1 MENSK
6 KIVVLDGYTLCAG
19 ELNFDALRAFG
30 DVTVYDRAA
39 QADVARLIGDAQIVL
54 TNKAQITAD
63 VMAACPQMEY
73 VGVTATGYNIVDV
86 AEAKRRGIVVTNA
99 PAYST
104 QAVAQ
109 HTFALLLESLNRV
122 GAYSGQVRGGAW
134 QASADFCF
142 FSEPME
148 EIAGKTIGLIG
159 FGHIGQSVAKIALAF
174 GMNVLVCV
182 PHPKAG
188 WDDVRFVTLDEL
200 MKESDV
206 VSLHCPLTEENRR
219 MIDEKAIA
227 RMKPGVRIINTAR
240 GGLVD
245 ESAMAAALESGRV
258 ACDMADVL
266 SEEPPVHG
274 SPLLEARHAILTPHV
289 AWAPLQTRRR
299 LMKIVVGNVE
309 GRPDQRGEPMIR
321 GVVFDLDGTLL
332 DTEKLY
338 RRFWV
343 EAARRMGYPMEDR
356 HALMIRS
363 MAADMA
369 EPLLKREVCPAF
381 DYHAVRALRRQIM
394 EDYIDENGVEPKPG
408 LLPMIRDL
416 QRMRMRV
423 ALATATPEVRARK
436 YLRMVG
442 VEDAFDAVACAE
454 MVAHGKP
461 APDVYLLAAQKLNL
475 PPEELL
481 GVEDSPS
488 GVRSAHSAGMTVAMI
503 PDQDEPSAEIAA
515 LCALVAPTLE
525 GIIPFIEKLN
535 ANKFD

>member
-1 MENSK
+1 MENLK

-73 VGVTATGYNIVDV
+73 LGVTATGYKIVDV

-188 WDDVRFVTLDEL
+188 WDDVRFVTLDE
-200 MKESDV
+200 
-206 VSLHCPLTEENRR
+206 
-219 MIDEKAIA
+219 
-227 RMKPGVRIINTAR
+227 
-240 GGLVD
+240 
-245 ESAMAAALESGRV
+245 
-258 ACDMADVL
+258 
-266 SEEPPVHG
+266 
-274 SPLLEARHAILTPHV
+274 
-289 AWAPLQTRRR
+289 
-299 LMKIVVGNVE
+299 
-309 GRPDQRGEPMIR
+309 
-321 GVVFDLDGTLL
+321 
-332 DTEKLY
+332 
-338 RRFWV
+338 
-343 EAARRMGYPMEDR
+343 
-356 HALMIRS
+356 
-363 MAADMA
+363 
-369 EPLLKREVCPAF
+369 
-381 DYHAVRALRRQIM
+381 
-394 EDYIDENGVEPKPG
+394 
-408 LLPMIRDL
+408 
-416 QRMRMRV
+416 
-423 ALATATPEVRARK
+423 
-436 YLRMVG
+436 
-442 VEDAFDAVACAE
+442 
-454 MVAHGKP
+454 
-461 APDVYLLAAQKLNL
+461 
-475 PPEELL
+475 
-481 GVEDSPS
+481 
-488 GVRSAHSAGMTVAMI
+488 
-503 PDQDEPSAEIAA
+503 
-515 LCALVAPTLE
+515 
-525 GIIPFIEKLN
+525 
-535 ANKFD
+535 